1 MPDVRDL
8 YSADDLSRQAR
19 LRVARRFGGDAERI
33 RDAMEEYEGT
43 FSSVPDYVRAEL
55 EEHVAP
61 CMLWLLDFVQLD
73 RVGDDWIRKGR
84 NWVIADSL
92 KKDSRAVVHV
102 FLSDNPEAVLAEHET
117 AEHD

>member
-19 LRVARRFGGDAERI
+19 LRVARRFDGDGERI

-43 FSSVPDYVRAEL
+43 FSSVPDYVRAEF

-61 CMLWLLDFVQLD
+61 CMLWLLDFARRRRMDPQGSQLGD
-73 RVGDDWIRKGR
+73 RRRPQEGQPRRRARVPLRQPQGR
-84 NWVIADSL
+84 AR
-92 KKDSRAVVHV
+92 RARGRR
-102 FLSDNPEAVLAEHET
+102 T
-117 AEHD
+117 